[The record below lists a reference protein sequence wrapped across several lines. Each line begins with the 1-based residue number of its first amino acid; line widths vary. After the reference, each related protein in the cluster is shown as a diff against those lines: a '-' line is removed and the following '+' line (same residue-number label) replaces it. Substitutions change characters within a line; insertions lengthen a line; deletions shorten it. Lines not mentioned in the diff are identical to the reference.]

1 MHDLVIRNAL
11 LVDGSG
17 SAAHPADIAISEG
30 VIADIAPSISERASE
45 SLDAEGMLVMPGFID
60 IHTHYDGQVTWDDAL
75 EPSSSHGVT
84 TIVMGNCGVGF
95 APVKRGQEGELIE
108 LMEGVEDIPG
118 TALHE
123 GIDFVWESF
132 PEYMD
137 LLSQKRWSM
146 DVATQLPHGPL
157 RVYVMGKRGIENEA
171 ATDEDVAAMKQAT
184 AEAMEAGA
192 LGFSSSRILGH
203 MSMSGKPVP
212 GTFAHEDELFAI
224 AQAMVPYKTVF
235 EVVPGGSTGRGGQE
249 TSWSE
254 EALSTELEW
263 MGRLSKEC
271 GLPVTYFM
279 IEYLENPNAWREAFE
294 FTANANQTGSRL
306 YPQVGTRPAGAL
318 LSWRTSHPFVRRPT
332 YVKLSNL
339 PWEQRLEALR
349 KQEVRD
355 AIVNEKNL
363 QPVSEL
369 INDRVHL
376 MVPQFLDRVF
386 LIASQVDYEQ
396 PTEQSVAGIANRS
409 NKNADEVMYD
419 HLLTNEGTG
428 TIIMLPNY
436 LGGNS
441 DSFHSMLVDPN
452 SVIGLADAGAHC
464 GFICDAS
471 CSTWLLSHWARD
483 RKRGTLPLEYAIKKH
498 TSDNAGL
505 YGLSDRGVLAVGK
518 RADINVV
525 DFDNLTIDPPH
536 LVHDLPAGGPRF
548 LQSARGY
555 RATIVDGILVREN
568 DQDTGARPGR
578 LVRGRR

>member
-1 MHDLVIRNAL
+1 MHDLVIKNAS
-11 LVDGSG
+11 LVDGTG
-17 SAAHPADIAISEG
+17 SPAHLTDLAISNG
-30 VIADIAPSISERASE
+30 TIVDVSPSIAERSGKT
-45 SLDAEGMLVMPGFID
+45 LDAEGKLVMPGFID
-60 IHTHYDGQVTWDDAL
+60 IHTHYDGQATWDDAL

-95 APVKRGQEGELIE
+95 APVTRGQEDELIE

-123 GIDFVWESF
+123 GIDFVWETF

-137 LLSQKRWSM
+137 VLGQKRWSM

-157 RVYVMGKRGIENEA
+157 RVYVMGERGIENEA
-171 ATDEDVAAMKQAT
+171 ATTEDVTAMRQAT
-184 AEAMEAGA
+184 VEAMEAGA

-224 AQAMVPYKTVF
+224 AQAMEPFKTVF
-235 EVVPGGSTGRGGQE
+235 EVVPGGSTGRGGLE

-254 EALSTELEW
+254 EALSAELDW

-279 IEYLENPNAWREAFE
+279 IEYLENPDAWREAFE
-294 FTANANQTGSRL
+294 ITAKANHSGSRL

-318 LSWRTSHPFVRRPT
+318 LSWQTSHPFIGRPT
-332 YVKLSNL
+332 YVQLADL
-339 PWEQRLEALR
+339 PWEQRLQALH
-349 KQEVRD
+349 KPEVRD
-355 AIVNEKNL
+355 AIVNEKDL
-363 QPVSEL
+363 PPVSEL
-369 INDRVHL
+369 INDRIHL

-386 LIASQVDYEQ
+386 LIESEVDYEQ
-396 PTEQSVAGIANRS
+396 PTEQSVAEIAKRS
-409 NKNADEVMYD
+409 NESADEIMYD
-419 HLLTNEGTG
+419 HLLTNGGTG

-441 DSFHSMLVDPN
+441 DSFQAMLVDPN

-498 TSDNAGL
+498 TSDNADL

-548 LQSARGY
+548 LQAARGY
-555 RATIVDGILVREN
+555 RATIVDGVLVREH